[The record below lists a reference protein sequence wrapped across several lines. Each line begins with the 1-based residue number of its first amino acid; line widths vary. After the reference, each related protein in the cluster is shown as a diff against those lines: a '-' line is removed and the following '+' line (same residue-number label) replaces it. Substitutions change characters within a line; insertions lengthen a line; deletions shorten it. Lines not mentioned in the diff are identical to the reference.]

1 MASDRPV
8 AEGAAFHVLALT
20 QGLWGRR
27 IAANIQTSSPDW
39 SVASWEPPKP
49 LPNVIDDPDDYLP
62 DAFEPADLI
71 LSLGDTPGLA
81 QLVPDIVERTGARA
95 VIAPIDRNCS
105 LPPGLTHQLEG
116 WLADLGVP
124 VVFPK
129 PFCTLTETTYNRPPI
144 QRTYDDPT
152 IARFASRFGRPAFR
166 VTIDEDEIT
175 DVEVL
180 RQSAC
185 GSALYIARKL
195 AGTPLS
201 EGVEEAGMLHHHFP
215 CLAGM
220 DIDTDYLD
228 TLMHVSG
235 NVLKDSF
242 QAAIRAKVP
251 ERYIRPQG
259 HVL

>member
-1 MASDRPV
+1 MASGHP
-8 AEGAAFHVLALT
+8 GADDGAFHVLALT

-27 IAANIQTSSPDW
+27 IASNVHACSPDW
-39 SVASWEPPKP
+39 EVTTWEAPTT
-49 LPNVIDDPDDYLP
+49 LTNVIDDPDDYLP

-81 QLVPDIVERTGARA
+81 QLVPEIVERTGARA

-116 WLADLGVP
+116 WLAELGVP

-152 IARFASRFGRPAFR
+152 IARFAARFGRPTFR
-166 VTIDEDEIT
+166 VAVDEGQISN
-175 DVEVL
+175 VEVA

-185 GSALYIARKL
+185 GSALYIARNL
-195 AGTPLS
+195 VGTQVE
-201 EGVEEAGMLHHHFP
+201 EGMEEAGMLHHHFP

-220 DIDTDYLD
+220 DLDTDYLD

-235 NVLKDSF
+235 NLSKDSM
-242 QAAIRAKVP
+242 QAAIRAEVP
-251 ERYIRPQG
+251 ERYVRPHG
-259 HVL
+259 HVM

>member
-1 MASDRPV
+1 MASGRPDV
-8 AEGAAFHVLALT
+8 DDGTFHVLALT

-27 IAANIQTSSPDW
+27 IAANVQAASPDW
-39 SVASWEPPKP
+39 EVTTWEAPRT
-49 LPNVIDDPDDYLP
+49 LPNVIDDPEDYLP
-62 DAFEPADLI
+62 SSFEPADLI

-81 QLVPDIVERTGARA
+81 QLVPDIVERTAAQA

-105 LPPGLTHQLEG
+105 LPPGLAHQLEG

-152 IARFASRFGRPAFR
+152 IARFAARFGRPTFR
-166 VTIDEDEIT
+166 VTVDADEIT
-175 DVEVL
+175 NVDVG

-185 GSALYIARKL
+185 GSSLHIARGL
-195 AGTPLS
+195 VGTSVS
-201 EGVEEAGMLHHHFP
+201 EGVDEAAMLHHHFP

-235 NVLKDSF
+235 NLVKDSM
-242 QAAIRAKVP
+242 QAAIRAEAP
-251 ERYIRPQG
+251 ERYIRPHG

>member
-1 MASDRPV
+1 MAPSRPASDD
-8 AEGAAFHVLALT
+8 GAFHVLALT

-27 IAANIQTSSPDW
+27 IAANVHAMSPDW
-39 SVASWEPPKP
+39 VVSTWDAPST
-49 LPNVIDDPDDYLP
+49 LPTIIDDPDEFLP
-62 DAFEPADLI
+62 TELPPADLV
-71 LSLGDTPGLA
+71 LSLGDAAGLA
-81 QLVPDIVERTGARA
+81 QLVPDIVQRTGARA

-105 LPPGLTHQLEG
+105 LPPGLAHQLEG

-129 PFCTLTETTYNRPPI
+129 PFCTLTETSYNRPPI

-152 IARFASRFGRPAFR
+152 ISRFAARFGRPTFR
-166 VTIDEDEIT
+166 VSVEDEVIT
-175 DVEVL
+175 DVQVM
-180 RQSAC
+180 RQAAC
-185 GSALYIARKL
+185 GSAVYIARHL
-195 AGTPLS
+195 VGMDVDEA
-201 EGVEEAGMLHHHFP
+201 VDEAGMLHHHFP

-220 DIDTDYLD
+220 DLDTDYLD

-235 NVLKDSF
+235 NLVKDSM

-251 ERYIRPQG
+251 ERYVRPHG